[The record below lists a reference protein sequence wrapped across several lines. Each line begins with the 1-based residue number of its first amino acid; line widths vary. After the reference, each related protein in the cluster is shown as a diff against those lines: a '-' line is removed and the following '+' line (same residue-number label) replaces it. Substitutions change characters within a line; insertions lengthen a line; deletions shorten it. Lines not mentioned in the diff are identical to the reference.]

1 MLASRSSTPR
11 PRQVDV
17 GQSSFAEYNKDA
29 AASDDMSWTSLTDTI
44 ESKERERS
52 LIESPP
58 TEARPRKRRRITSDD
73 SVATQLDIS
82 TAHSYQHRPL
92 STTCRSTSTS
102 HLLSSGPLAD
112 SRGICQTCRC
122 KSNHFCSS
130 RCGTSTCS
138 VCSRTCTVTAMS
150 TPPTPLLCFSATPSP
165 RPNSSQLPLDDS
177 FDTFE
182 GVDTD
187 DLRARLTLD
196 THFPAT
202 SKRQSSSL
210 TTSPPPKFD
219 SDTRNSSWLD
229 GPSLGGCGRV
239 VCQPCAVE
247 DLDSHEFTCLDCLD
261 CFGFPSLP
269 AHQLFEL

>member
-1 MLASRSSTPR
+1 M
-11 PRQVDV
+11 
-17 GQSSFAEYNKDA
+17 
-29 AASDDMSWTSLTDTI
+29 
-44 ESKERERS
+44 
-52 LIESPP
+52 
-58 TEARPRKRRRITSDD
+58 
-73 SVATQLDIS
+73 
-82 TAHSYQHRPL
+82 
-92 STTCRSTSTS
+92 
-102 HLLSSGPLAD
+102 
-112 SRGICQTCRC
+112 
-122 KSNHFCSS
+122 S

-247 DLDSHEFTCLDCLD
+247 DLDRWAQIFH
-261 CFGFPSLP
+261 SLP
-269 AHQLFEL
+269 RILLKLIPLLCGALQSVTSSHVLIASIALAFPRCRLTSCLSFDIRPLSANRSVRIWAYFGHFLLPHAYLLWIASYVTTLLFYCCCSVLCIIYSVCSLCNCNALSVIQAFTIIQLIL